1 MTELVRSPMS
11 VDDVLV
17 ECNASGVMTITLNRP
32 ARKNAM
38 LPTMWAQLRHALD
51 AAERDPTVRLV
62 VLRGAGHDFC
72 SGADV
77 KKPLGGSGPGDL
89 SYEELLD
96 AVKACVLRLH
106 GLDRPTVAAI
116 DGAAVGGG
124 FNLALAC
131 DIVIATDRARFSQI
145 FVQRGL
151 AVDTGGSWLLQ
162 RAVGLAR
169 AKQLVLS
176 AATITAADAARLG
189 IVHQVV
195 APELLPAAVEET
207 VSVVL
212 RGSPAALSASKRL
225 LNDAVERDLAG
236 ALDAEART
244 QLELVARPEFMDRM
258 RSFVKKA
265 DRPDASGTTSK

>member
-1 MTELVRSPMS
+1 
-11 VDDVLV
+11 
-17 ECNASGVMTITLNRP
+17 
-32 ARKNAM
+32 
-38 LPTMWAQLRHALD
+38 
-51 AAERDPTVRLV
+51 
-62 VLRGAGHDFC
+62 
-72 SGADV
+72 
-77 KKPLGGSGPGDL
+77 
-89 SYEELLD
+89 
-96 AVKACVLRLH
+96 VKACVLRLH
-106 GLDRPTVAAI
+106 GLDRPTVAAV

-145 FVQRGL
+145 FVHRGL

-176 AATITAADAARLG
+176 AATITASDAARLG

-195 APELLPAAVEET
+195 TPALLSAAVEET

-212 RGSPAALSASKRL
+212 RGSAAALSASKRL
-225 LNDAVERDLAG
+225 LNDAVERDLEG

-244 QLELVARPEFMDRM
+244 QLELIARPEFMERM
-258 RSFVKKA
+258 WSFVKKA
-265 DRPDASGTTSK
+265 DRPDASSTVSK

>member
-1 MTELVRSPMS
+1 MS

-17 ECNASGVMTITLNRP
+17 ARNASGVMTVTLNRP

-62 VLRGAGHDFC
+62 VLRGAGDDFC

-77 KKPLGGSGPGDL
+77 KKPLGGTGPGDL

-106 GLDRPTVAAI
+106 GLDRPTIAAV

-162 RAVGLAR
+162 RAVGLTK

-189 IVHQVV
+189 IVHEVV
-195 APELLPAAVEET
+195 APARLSAAVDET
-207 VSVVL
+207 ASVVL
-212 RGSPAALSASKRL
+212 RGSTAALSASKRL
-225 LNDAVERDLAG
+225 LNDAVECDLDG
-236 ALDAEART
+236 ALDAEARA
-244 QLELVARPEFMDRM
+244 QLELVARPEFIERM

-265 DRPDASGTTSK
+265 DHPDPRGTVSK

>member
-1 MTELVRSPMS
+1 MS

-51 AAERDPTVRLV
+51 TAERDPTVRLV

-106 GLDRPTVAAI
+106 GLDRPTVAAV

-145 FVQRGL
+145 FVHRGL

-189 IVHQVV
+189 IVHEVV
-195 APELLPAAVEET
+195 APELLSAAVEET

-225 LNDAVERDLAG
+225 LNDAVERDLEG

>member
-1 MTELVRSPMS
+1 MS

-17 ECNASGVMTITLNRP
+17 DRGASGVMTITLNRP
-32 ARKNAM
+32 VRKNAM
-38 LPTMWAQLRHALD
+38 LPTMWAQLRRALD
-51 AAERDPTVRLV
+51 AAERDPAVRLV
-62 VLRGAGHDFC
+62 VLRGAGDDFC

-89 SYEELLD
+89 SYAELLD

-106 GLDRPTVAAI
+106 GLDRPTVAAV

-131 DIVIATDRARFSQI
+131 DIVIATDRASFSQI
-145 FVQRGL
+145 FVHRGL

-169 AKQLVLS
+169 AKQLILS

-189 IVHQVV
+189 FVHHVV
-195 APELLPAAVEET
+195 APERLSAAIDEMAA
-207 VSVVL
+207 VVL
-212 RGSPAALSASKRL
+212 RGSAAAIIASKRL
-225 LNDAVERDLAG
+225 LNEAADRDLAG
-236 ALDAEART
+236 AMDAETSA
-244 QLELVARPEFMDRM
+244 QLELVARPEFMERM
-258 RSFVKKA
+258 RSFVKK
-265 DRPDASGTTSK
+265 TN